1 MRYTLLML
9 ILITVL
15 SLMPG
20 HEFPETDVPLTDKW
34 AHWLMYGSWT
44 LVVLWEDGKRK
55 TAHRFGRTVLL
66 LLFIAAWSGLM
77 ELAQAYLTTT
87 RSGEWLDL
95 LANVIGVVCGWALF
109 SVWSAARS
117 RRA

>member
-1 MRYTLLML
+1 ML

-20 HEFPETDVPLTDKW
+20 HEFPETDVPFTDKW

-44 LVVLWEDGKRK
+44 FVILWEARKRP
-55 TAHRFGRTVLL
+55 TAHPAGRTVAL
-66 LLFIAAWSGLM
+66 LLFAAAWSGLM

-87 RSGEWLDL
+87 RSGEWTDL
-95 LANVIGVVCGWALF
+95 LANVIGVACGWTLF